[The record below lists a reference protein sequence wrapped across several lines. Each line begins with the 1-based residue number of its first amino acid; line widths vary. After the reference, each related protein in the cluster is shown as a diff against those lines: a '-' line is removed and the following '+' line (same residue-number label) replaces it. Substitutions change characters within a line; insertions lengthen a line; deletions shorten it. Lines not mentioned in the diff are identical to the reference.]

1 MSNLPLP
8 DNIGEVVIV
17 EREDG
22 SRRYYT
28 IVDEIVHSRPQ
39 APNRAL
45 CFQRLESRR
54 DKTVQFRL
62 SYYFADEMG
71 WVFAQH
77 AAYVPEA
84 DFQAL
89 IEEAIRRGWF
99 KVNLP

>member
-8 DNIGEVVIV
+8 DSVGEVVIV

-28 IVDEIVHSRPQ
+28 IVDEIVHSRPEV
-39 APNRAL
+39 PNRAL
-45 CFQRLESRR
+45 CLQRLESRR
-54 DKTVQFRL
+54 DKTVQFRF
-62 SYYFADEMG
+62 SYYFADEAG

-84 DFQAL
+84 DFRAL
-89 IEEAIRRGWF
+89 IEEALRRGWF
-99 KVNLP
+99 KVSGA